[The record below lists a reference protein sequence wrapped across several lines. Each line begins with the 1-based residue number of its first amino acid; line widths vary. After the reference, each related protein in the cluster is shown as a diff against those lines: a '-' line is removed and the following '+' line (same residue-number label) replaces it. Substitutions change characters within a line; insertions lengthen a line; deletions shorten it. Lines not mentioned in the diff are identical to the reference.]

1 MPSESILVVDDT
13 PEIRENMAEIL
24 SSDGFSVD
32 VARDGEEAIEIL
44 AQRHYDVVLTDLSM
58 PRRSGL
64 DVLRVLNEQGE
75 DTVCILITGFG
86 TIQAAVEAM
95 RLGAFDFLT
104 KPVKSDELRVVIDK
118 ALETRS
124 LRRENKT
131 LRQELRKA
139 LGFDRIVGKSPAIQV
154 VFHLVEKVA
163 SADSTV
169 LITGE
174 SGTGKELIAHAVH
187 DHGKRKDRPFVPVN
201 CAAIPAELLESE
213 LFGHEKGAFTHAI
226 RTRIGRFEL
235 ADKGTIFLD
244 EIGDMPP
251 VLQVKLL
258 RVLQERAFER
268 VGGSK
273 TIHVDIRVIAATNV
287 DLEEAV
293 RQGRFRED
301 LFYRLNVI
309 PIRVPPLRER
319 KADIPLLIEHFLA
332 KFSRGGKTVT
342 VDDAARRSLVAYDW
356 PGNVRELENM
366 MERLVI
372 LSNGSVVTR
381 EDLPERIR
389 GAGGRSVLD
398 SGVME
403 IPSLPEE
410 GIPLNEVVNEFEKAI
425 IIQALD
431 RTNWIKN
438 RAAKLLQMNRTTLI
452 EKMKKQQ
459 INRARETAA

>member
-1 MPSESILVVDDT
+1 M
-13 PEIRENMAEIL
+13 
-24 SSDGFSVD
+24 
-32 VARDGEEAIEIL
+32 
-44 AQRHYDVVLTDLSM
+44 
-58 PRRSGL
+58 
-64 DVLRVLNEQGE
+64 
-75 DTVCILITGFG
+75 
-86 TIQAAVEAM
+86 
-95 RLGAFDFLT
+95 
-104 KPVKSDELRVVIDK
+104 
-118 ALETRS
+118 
-124 LRRENKT
+124 
-131 LRQELRKA
+131 
-139 LGFDRIVGKSPAIQV
+139 

-273 TIHVDIRVIAATNV
+273 TIHIDIRVIAATNV

-403 IPSLPEE
+403 IPCLPEE

-431 RTNWIKN
+431 RTNWNKN